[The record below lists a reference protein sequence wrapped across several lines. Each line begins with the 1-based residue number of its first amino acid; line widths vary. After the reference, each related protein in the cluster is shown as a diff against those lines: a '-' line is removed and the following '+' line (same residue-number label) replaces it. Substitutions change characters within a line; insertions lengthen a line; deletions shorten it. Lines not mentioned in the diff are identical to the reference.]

1 MSFNRSI
8 LPTLGRRLPF
18 DTLRSFARTAVSFTL
33 LALHMVALIWAT
45 PAWAAPTD
53 QLWSHWATHDPQSTV
68 SVDHRPWQTLLSRHV
83 VASDDGINRVAYSDF
98 DDSSKTLLNQ
108 YLTTLS
114 NVQPTQHNQSQQ
126 LAYWVNLYNS
136 LTVQVVLDHPKKD
149 SIRSMGPLLSFGPW
163 DKTYL
168 TIEGKPVSLND
179 IEHRILRP
187 IWQDHRLHFV
197 LNCASIGCPNL
208 SRTAYTSDNIEDALA
223 RAEQTFLQ
231 HPRALS
237 LSDKGVLQLS
247 SLFDWYREDFAD
259 NESALLAYLAEQR
272 PDLAE
277 TLLVYPIGSNSN
289 IDYVYDWSLNAADPR

>member
-1 MSFNRSI
+1 
-8 LPTLGRRLPF
+8 
-18 DTLRSFARTAVSFTL
+18 
-33 LALHMVALIWAT
+33 MVALIWAT
-45 PAWAAPTD
+45 PARAAPTD

-114 NVQPTQHNQSQQ
+114 NVQPTQLNQSQQ

>member
-1 MSFNRSI
+1 MSLNHSI
-8 LPTLGRRLPF
+8 IPTLGRRLPS
-18 DTLRSFARTAVSFTL
+18 DTLRSFAQATVSFTL
-33 LALHMVALIWAT
+33 LALNMVALIWAT
-45 PAWAAPTD
+45 PTRAAPTD
-53 QLWSHWATHDPQSTV
+53 QLWSHWASHDHQSTV

-83 VASDDGINRVAYSDF
+83 VASDDGINRVTYSDF
-98 DDSSKTLLNQ
+98 NDASKTLLNQ

-114 NVQPTQHNQSQQ
+114 NVQPTQLNQSQQ

-259 NESALLAYLAEQR
+259 NESALLAYLAKQR